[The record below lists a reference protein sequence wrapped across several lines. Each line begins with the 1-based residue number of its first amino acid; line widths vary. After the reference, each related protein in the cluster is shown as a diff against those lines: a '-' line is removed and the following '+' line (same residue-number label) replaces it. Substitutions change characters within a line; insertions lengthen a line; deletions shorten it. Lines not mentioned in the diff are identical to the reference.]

1 MAATV
6 SGRWWCA
13 PMPLGRIAAL
23 RVLAYAF
30 VPVDVALTA
39 GWVFQRPELADGL
52 YRPLA
57 LARLAHLPA
66 PTPTLVDGLRV
77 VLVAAA
83 LTALVAVFTRRDRV
97 VRAAGALVALAYLVW
112 MVVAMGYGKVDHDR
126 FAYLVLL
133 GVLPTVAGARLGDR
147 TRTAAAGWAL
157 RMTQVAAIATYF
169 LAAVAKIRI
178 GGWGWVNGAT
188 LSWAIVRRGNGL
200 SRWALEV
207 PGLLRGA
214 QWGIVAFE
222 LASPLVF
229 VLRSEHN
236 RLRVVAG
243 LYAFHLVSLAT
254 IGIVFL
260 PHLVALAAFVP
271 LERLPLG
278 SGSRRARSGYSVDSF
293 PGPEPAR
300 S

>member
-1 MAATV
+1 
-6 SGRWWCA
+6 
-13 PMPLGRIAAL
+13 MPLGRIAAL

-52 YRPLA
+52 YRPLV

-66 PTPTLVDGLRV
+66 PTPALIDGLRI

-83 LTALVAVFTRRDRV
+83 LTALVAALTRRDRV
-97 VRAAGALVALAYLVW
+97 VRGAGALVAAAYLVW
-112 MVVAMGYGKVDHDR
+112 MLAAMGYGKVDHDR

-133 GVLPTVAGARLGDR
+133 GVLPTVGGARLGDR
-147 TRTAAAGWAL
+147 TPTAAAGWAL

-169 LAAVAKIRI
+169 LAALAKIRV

-200 SRWALEV
+200 SRAALDV
-207 PGLLRGA
+207 PGLLRAA
-214 QWGIVAFE
+214 QWGIIAFE
-222 LASPLVF
+222 LASPLIF
-229 VLRSEHN
+229 ALRSERT
-236 RLRVVAG
+236 RLGVVAG
-243 LYAFHLVSLAT
+243 LYAFHLVSFGA

-271 LERLPLG
+271 LERLGSG
-278 SGSRRARSGYSVDSF
+278 SGSRRARSGYSVGSF
-293 PGPEPAR
+293 QGSEPAR